1 MIITLKVD
9 FDGITKRYCWGPWTE
24 IYEHLPHMWYDPKT
38 FRNHF
43 CKGYDW

>member
-9 FDGITKRYCWGPWTE
+9 FDGITKRYCWE
-24 IYEHLPHMWYDPKT
+24 LEVYEHLPHMWYDPKT

-43 CKGYDW
+43 CKGHDW